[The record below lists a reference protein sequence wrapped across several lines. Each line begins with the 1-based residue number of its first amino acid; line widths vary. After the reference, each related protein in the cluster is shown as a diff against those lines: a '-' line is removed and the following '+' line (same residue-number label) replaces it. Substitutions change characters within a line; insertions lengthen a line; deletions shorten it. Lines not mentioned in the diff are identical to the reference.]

1 MTAPDLVWLVGKPT
15 LGRFMRLT
23 SRYRVYGVDR
33 VPLHGGVVLAINHF
47 SWIDTAAFGNASPRT
62 VWYMAKAEAMQ
73 TPVFGQILS
82 AFGAFA
88 VRRGESDREAI
99 RYAREIVRSGRV
111 LGLFVE
117 GTRQR
122 AGVPGKVQPGAAMIA
137 MQEDAPVV
145 PGAVYGSLNWKL
157 GNFQPVSVSWGEPLR
172 FDGLPRNARGYREAS
187 DEIAGAIR
195 RQWAWLGELD
205 RMGRPKVATPPR

>member
-1 MTAPDLVWLVGKPT
+1 
-15 LGRFMRLT
+15 MRLT
-23 SRYRVYGVDR
+23 SRYRSYGVDR

-62 VWYMAKAEAMQ
+62 IWYMAKAEAMAV
-73 TPVFGQILS
+73 PVLGQILR
-82 AFGAFA
+82 AFGTFA
-88 VRRGESDREAI
+88 VHRGESDREAI
-99 RYAREIVRSGRV
+99 RIAREIVRTGRV

-137 MQEDAPVV
+137 MQEGVPVV
-145 PGAVYGSLNWKL
+145 PGAVHGSLNWKV
-157 GNFQPVSVSWGEPLR
+157 GNFQPVSVSWGEPLL
-172 FDGLPRNARGYREAS
+172 FDGLALNARGYREGSA
-187 DEIAGAIR
+187 EIGRAIR
-195 RQWAWLGELD
+195 RQWEWLGEID